1 MKLPDDIAREVRLRE
16 ELASSEAERVKL
28 AEKLEK
34 ANALI
39 ARCNLAMTVGS
50 MSVSEAIERCRE
62 VLPKE
67 KHDDDISV
75 AVGRTIEFLRG
86 QINEARE
93 EACSYREEAL
103 RNYLD
108 AVRLDGKNTQ
118 IILALASISEDNGVD
133 AIEAKAKRCVVEC
146 DIETCGE
153 IAKHKCMA
161 HDCLIALCAGCADK
175 HGYATYHDTSPM
187 RETVTSEAL
196 ALCRIVRKHE
206 EVIAAIIS
214 GRDVTAE
221 ASGALRADGSDHAQ
235 ELDKAR
241 EATATLVAAVREF
254 RAAEAACNEA
264 QREFHEANKAYRNL
278 HRESFHPASINDGLR
293 ACNEAQRVLDEAQ
306 RRMRSA
312 SIVLD
317 ALTGEERLS
326 EKPTSE
332 GGQRR

>member
-1 MKLPDDIAREVRLRE
+1 MKLPEDIAREVRLRE
-16 ELASSEAERVKL
+16 EAERLRGELANSEAERMRL

-34 ANALI
+34 ANVLI
-39 ARCNLAMTVGS
+39 ARCDLAMTVGS

-93 EACSYREEAL
+93 EAC
-103 RNYLD
+103 RNYAD
-108 AVRLDGKNTQ
+108 AVRLDRKNTQ
-118 IILALASISEDNGVD
+118 IILALASIAEDNGVE

-153 IAKHKCMA
+153 IAEHKCMA

-187 RETVTSEAL
+187 RDTVTSEAL

-206 EVIAAIIS
+206 EIIAAIIS

-221 ASGALRADGSDHAQ
+221 ASGALHADGSGPTQ

-241 EATATLVAAVREF
+241 ETTATLVAAVREF

-293 ACNEAQRVLDEAQ
+293 ACNEAQSVLDEAQ

-317 ALTGEERLS
+317 ALTGEGRPG